1 MKGKEQVVA
10 LLLIFCMTTAFQC
23 EKECKSGEYRLDA
36 SRSWLPLKGK
46 TQLTFLDNAGIISNF
61 NLNVY
66 DTVET
71 NVKPDCTIIY
81 ESINVFLF
89 LNPPLSDVI
98 TLRLNPPNSLVVSG
112 SSGNNPGFHMRD
124 VFQKAREGSVAK
136 RLSNYT
142 IGGRTY
148 GEVILMLNSVGNSNS
163 IDSVFIANNVGI
175 VGFKHMGKKYSLQ

>member
-1 MKGKEQVVA
+1 
-10 LLLIFCMTTAFQC
+10 MTSSLQC

-46 TQLTFLDNAGIISNF
+46 TQLTFLDNAGTINNF

-71 NVKPDCTIIY
+71 NVNVDCTIIY
-81 ESINVFLF
+81 ESINVVLF
-89 LNPPLSDVI
+89 LNPPGSDVI
-98 TLRLNPPNSLVVSG
+98 TLGLNPPNSLVVSG
-112 SSGNNPGFHMRD
+112 SNGNNPGFHMRD

-142 IGGRTY
+142 IGSRTY

-163 IDSVFIANNVGI
+163 IDSIFIANNVGI
-175 VGFKHMGKKYSLQ
+175 VGFKYMGKKYSLQ